1 MRRSKSVFN
10 KVVWA
15 TDGSEPADRA
25 LEFARS
31 LAAESGGELV
41 AVHCVEVVPA
51 RGGGVRN
58 LAHANEDELEAKIER
73 QVSDL
78 SQDGVRARLQS
89 ATTAVGG
96 AAHAISDIARDAG
109 ADVIVVGTR
118 GRTALTG
125 LLLGSVTQRLL
136 HIAHCPVLA
145 IPRPEHSDAESRSA
159 GTEKS

>member
-1 MRRSKSVFN
+1 MFN

-31 LAAESGGELV
+31 LAAESGGELF
-41 AVHCVEVVPA
+41 AVHCIELAVPA
-51 RGGGVRN
+51 KGGSMYP
-58 LAHANEDELEAKIER
+58 AHANEHELEEKIER

-78 SQDGVRARLQS
+78 SHDGVRASLQS
-89 ATTAVGG
+89 AVTSVGG
-96 AAHAISDIARDAG
+96 AAHVISDVAQEAG

-145 IPRPEHSDAESRSA
+145 VPGPGRS
-159 GTEKS
+159 

>member
-31 LAAESGGELV
+31 LAAESSGELL
-41 AVHCVEVVPA
+41 AVHCIELTVPA
-51 RGGGVRN
+51 KGGGTYP
-58 LAHANEDELEAKIER
+58 AHANEDELEEKIER
-73 QVSDL
+73 QISDL
-78 SQDGVRARLQS
+78 SRDGVRASLQS
-89 ATTAVGG
+89 AVTAVGG
-96 AAHAISDIARDAG
+96 AAHVISDVARDAG

-136 HIAHCPVLA
+136 HIAPCPVLA
-145 IPRPEHSDAESRSA
+145 VPRPEHSDAASR
-159 GTEKS
+159 

>member
-1 MRRSKSVFN
+1 MFN

-25 LEFARS
+25 FEFARS
-31 LAAESGGELV
+31 LAAESGGELL
-41 AVHCVEVVPA
+41 AVHCVELILPG
-51 RGGGVRN
+51 RGGGAPNSV
-58 LAHANEDELEAKIER
+58 HANEDELEEKIER
-73 QVSDL
+73 QVADVSR
-78 SQDGVRARLQS
+78 DGVRASLQS

-96 AAHAISDIARDAG
+96 AAHVISDMARDAG

-125 LLLGSVTQRLL
+125 LLLGSVTHRLV

-145 IPRPEHSDAESRSA
+145 VPPERSDAGSVAS
-159 GTEKS
+159 GTE